1 MKKILVKTSSY
12 ERFRAAITAVEQR
25 GAPEASLLLVVGDP
39 GFSKSIVV
47 HQWAADN
54 KVPAESRPVY
64 LRAKVGWTPNRFL
77 LELAEALGVDVGG
90 RSKDI
95 FQRIT
100 AVVGKRQMP
109 IIIDEVQHTLANG
122 ARVLEAVRD
131 ISDLTE
137 TIIVLVAGEEQVL
150 PKIAR
155 YPQISSRISKVVEFT
170 AATLDDVVMAC
181 DELAEIKIDRDLATE
196 IHRQSNGRMR
206 DVIGAIAIVERTAK
220 RLGAKHVKAADFAG
234 KALVHDW
241 QANRPRASRA
251 GYGAR

>member
-1 MKKILVKTSSY
+1 MKKELVKTANY

-47 HQWAADN
+47 NRWAVEA
-54 KVPAESRPVY
+54 KAVY

-77 LELAEALGVDVGG
+77 LELAEELRVDVSGG
-90 RSKDI
+90 AKQI
-95 FQRIT
+95 FARVV
-100 AVVGKRQMP
+100 AVVGKQQMP
-109 IIIDEVQHTLANG
+109 IIIDEVQHTLING

-137 TIIVLVAGEEQVL
+137 TIVVLVAGEERLL
-150 PKIAR
+150 PRIAR
-155 YPQISSRISKVVEFT
+155 YPQISSRIGKVVEFT
-170 AATLDDVVMAC
+170 AASIDDVARTC
-181 DELAEIKIDRDLATE
+181 DELSEIKIDRDLAIE

-206 DVIGAIAIVERTAK
+206 DVVGAIAIIERAAK
-220 RLGAKHVKAADFAG
+220 RTGSRHVKAADFAG

-241 QANRPRASRA
+241 QTRRPR
-251 GYGAR
+251 GAEVR